1 MNRCM
6 LTLEVVKMQV
16 CKGSKVLLWHMSG
29 GPSPSP
35 SPLCAM
41 WPWPALTSTSR
52 HALSLCSTKCKIKQ
66 LRSKQKGQESASI
79 PSPLHWSCS
88 EFESTECPKSV
99 LLHHPPHILQY
110 VQDMPIS
117 RADVSI
123 TGTKLCET
131 YLCHQYW
138 AKFGLGPVFRGG
150 LGPSVAQPA
159 LKCHFATIQLSICS
173 LCFYLQTSLALGT
186 WNWETLG
193 GAVPSSFLY
202 FCGNICRNSTST
214 VPVLFQSFFLSKV
227 EQAWEVHVGIGP
239 ITMNTLR

>member
-1 MNRCM
+1 M

-79 PSPLHWSCS
+79 PSPLHWSFS
-88 EFESTECPKSV
+88 EFESTKCPKSV

-150 LGPSVAQPA
+150 LGPSVTQPA

-173 LCFYLQTSLALGT
+173 LFTYKRLWHLGLGT
-186 WNWETLG
+186 GRPLLVV
-193 GAVPSSFLY
+193 GAFPSSFLY

>member
-1 MNRCM
+1 MQNKTIKEQTKRTRVCFNPIPT
-6 LTLEVVKMQV
+6 TLVFF
-16 CKGSKVLLWHMSG
+16 
-29 GPSPSP
+29 
-35 SPLCAM
+35 
-41 WPWPALTSTSR
+41 
-52 HALSLCSTKCKIKQ
+52 
-66 LRSKQKGQESASI
+66 
-79 PSPLHWSCS
+79 S

-150 LGPSVAQPA
+150 LGPSVTQPA

-173 LCFYLQTSLALGT
+173 LCFYLHTSLALGT
-186 WNWETLG
+186 WDWDWETLG
-193 GAVPSSFLY
+193 GALPSSFLY
-202 FCGNICRNSTST
+202 FCRNLCRNNTST
-214 VPVLFQSFFLSKV
+214 VSVLFQSFFLSKV

>member
-1 MNRCM
+1 MQNKTIKEQTKRTRVCFNPIPT
-6 LTLEVVKMQV
+6 TLVFF
-16 CKGSKVLLWHMSG
+16 
-29 GPSPSP
+29 
-35 SPLCAM
+35 
-41 WPWPALTSTSR
+41 
-52 HALSLCSTKCKIKQ
+52 
-66 LRSKQKGQESASI
+66 
-79 PSPLHWSCS
+79 S

-123 TGTKLCET
+123 TGSKPCET

-193 GAVPSSFLY
+193 EALPSSFLY
-202 FCGNICRNSTST
+202 FCGDICRNNTST